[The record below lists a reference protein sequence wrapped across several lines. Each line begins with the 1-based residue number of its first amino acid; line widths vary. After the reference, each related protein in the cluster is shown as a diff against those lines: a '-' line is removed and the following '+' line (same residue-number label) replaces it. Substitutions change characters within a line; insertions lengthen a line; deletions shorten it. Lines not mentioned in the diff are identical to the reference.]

1 MYSFGTAIIT
11 IPLCI
16 INERECNRG
25 KGRKGE
31 ALVRWGFSGDDL
43 IWSSSG
49 AHQSFSETYSFTLIM
64 LSLQHN
70 QVWSLPSHSFLFF
83 SLLSYTDITN
93 ERSGGW
99 CEEYRKEVPR
109 PRLQRWSVLMINL
122 GSKRYT
128 DPHLWSFL
136 ISTPFFFCF
145 CETQWLTHLD
155 RMPAGTQYARD
166 VVEVA
171 WHILPR
177 DEWSLN
183 VASRRRG
190 GTVSFYQILPTL
202 HILLFFF
209 LFSFFFSLSFFF
221 FHLPI
226 YYLFCLIV

>member
-1 MYSFGTAIIT
+1 MQYR
-11 IPLCI
+11 
-16 INERECNRG
+16 ERQ
-25 KGRKGE
+25 K
-31 ALVRWGFSGDDL
+31 RWGFSEGSFSGDNL

-83 SLLSYTDITN
+83 SLLSHTDITN

-109 PRLQRWSVLMINL
+109 PRLQRWSVLMINF

-155 RMPAGTQYARD
+155 RMPAGTQYAQD
-166 VVEVA
+166 VVEVTHRA
-171 WHILPR
+171 TGWMESQRSIT
-177 DEWSLN
+177 
-183 VASRRRG
+183 ATRG
-190 GTVSFYQILPTL
+190 NS
-202 HILLFFF
+202 ILLPGTSYTSHFAFLFSFLLF
-209 LFSFFFSLSFFF
+209 LFSFFFFLS
-221 FHLPI
+221 I
-226 YYLFCLIV
+226 CLFITCFVW